1 MRTPVRQHRRRQALT
16 DGTIDYR
23 SDAGVAILSINR
35 PHKRNALTAAMCDQ
49 LRAGLLRL
57 RDSDD
62 RVGILCAEGEAFC
75 AGADLTA
82 PPAQFWRAVPDIG
95 VDVGKPII
103 AAVQG
108 PVVGMAVAILAYCD
122 LCVASDDARLIY
134 PEAKVGI
141 SKGLISG
148 LSARVP
154 HKIAMELMLTGGP
167 ISAARAYDV
176 GFVNRVVAPGQQL
189 AVALEMARGLADSA
203 PLVLAQLKE
212 LARQTIPM
220 SPAETMYRASAMV
233 ERVSDSEDAAEGLRA
248 FQEKRAPRFQ
258 GR

>member
-1 MRTPVRQHRRRQALT
+1 MT
-16 DGTIDYR
+16 DGSTDYR
-23 SDAGVAILSINR
+23 SEEGIAIITLNR
-35 PHKRNALTAAMCDQ
+35 PHKRNAMTAAMCEQ
-49 LRAGLLRL
+49 LREALLRL

-62 RVGILCAEGEAFC
+62 RVGVLCAEGGTFC

-82 PPAQFWRAVPDIG
+82 PPAHFWRAVPDIG
-95 VDVGKPII
+95 VDVGKPVI
-103 AAVQG
+103 AAIQG

-122 LCVASDDARLIY
+122 LCVAAEDARLIY
-134 PEAKVGI
+134 PEARVGI

-148 LSARVP
+148 ISARVP

-176 GFVNRVVAPGQQL
+176 GFVNRVVPTGQQFAA
-189 AVALEMARGLADSA
+189 AVEMARGLAGSA

-212 LARQTIPM
+212 FARQTIPM
-220 SPAETMYRASAMV
+220 SPAETMYRSMAMV
-233 ERVSDSEDAAEGLRA
+233 DEVGNSADAAEGLRA